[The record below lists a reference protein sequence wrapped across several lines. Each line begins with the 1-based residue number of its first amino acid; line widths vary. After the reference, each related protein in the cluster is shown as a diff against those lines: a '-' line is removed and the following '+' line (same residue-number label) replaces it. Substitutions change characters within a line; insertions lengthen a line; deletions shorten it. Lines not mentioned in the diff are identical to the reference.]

1 MTTINSQSE
10 YHFKRKINGLD
21 YTDFKR
27 STNKGF
33 YIRFRKDG
41 VSQSVTVPD
50 FKTAKLEQQK
60 FLRDNP
66 SSYYSA
72 KVTNETLNDYAENY
86 LRELNKITERKNLT
100 SATRTKQNRA
110 NPISYFLA
118 EFGNMKVKDL
128 NKKLTEENFRD
139 WHYKKY
145 SIEKNYYGNPF
156 SRRVAQEHFNKIKSF
171 LKWVIEHDNNHLQ
184 KHSVLNL
191 TEGFI
196 TYGLDSDDPDF
207 ILRESALD
215 IYKQMRDDL
224 NKEFENPHTVKTFIK
239 GQGHIDKPSHKN
251 HFKYGLMAVIYLQL
265 ATGVRISE
273 GFGIRWK
280 DIVKKNDRYYV
291 EVSGQ
296 QIKSDTWVNQVK
308 HRRPGQ
314 KRPIPITKNIYKTIL
329 GFKDYQYQM
338 AKLENTRIEFENVCG
353 FTSYSSRNAEYK
365 PNQRYYHNI
374 WKQPTADKKRSAPEH
389 RNWLLSYDCFNQ
401 GLDFHR
407 FRHGYALSFIR
418 DTKGNEMHVL
428 KAILGHKTDKTVN
441 WYTNIA
447 RNNGLIP
454 ELVDSYLELME
465 NKL

>member
-1 MTTINSQSE
+1 
-10 YHFKRKINGLD
+10 
-21 YTDFKR
+21 
-27 STNKGF
+27 
-33 YIRFRKDG
+33 
-41 VSQSVTVPD
+41 TVPD

-118 EFGNMKVKDL
+118 EFGNIKVKDL

-224 NKEFENPHTVKTFIK
+224 NKEFENPH
-239 GQGHIDKPSHKN
+239 
-251 HFKYGLMAVIYLQL
+251 
-265 ATGVRISE
+265 
-273 GFGIRWK
+273 
-280 DIVKKNDRYYV
+280 
-291 EVSGQ
+291 
-296 QIKSDTWVNQVK
+296 
-308 HRRPGQ
+308 
-314 KRPIPITKNIYKTIL
+314 
-329 GFKDYQYQM
+329 
-338 AKLENTRIEFENVCG
+338 
-353 FTSYSSRNAEYK
+353 
-365 PNQRYYHNI
+365 
-374 WKQPTADKKRSAPEH
+374 
-389 RNWLLSYDCFNQ
+389 
-401 GLDFHR
+401 
-407 FRHGYALSFIR
+407 
-418 DTKGNEMHVL
+418 
-428 KAILGHKTDKTVN
+428 
-441 WYTNIA
+441 
-447 RNNGLIP
+447 
-454 ELVDSYLELME
+454 
-465 NKL
+465 